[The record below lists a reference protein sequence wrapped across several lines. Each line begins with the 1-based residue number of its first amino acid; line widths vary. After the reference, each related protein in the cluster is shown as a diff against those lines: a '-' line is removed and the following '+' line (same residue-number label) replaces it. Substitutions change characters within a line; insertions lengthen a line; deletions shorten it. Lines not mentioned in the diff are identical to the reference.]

1 MHNLKRAI
9 LPAGTMLGFL
19 LAFQLAVMAGLT
31 PSTLA
36 SPVEI
41 AQGVSGSAGLLW
53 YHLEPTLLVAV
64 TGFIFAMIIALL
76 VAALVYAFKP
86 LETTMM
92 TIGTVIDSIPMIA
105 IAPVLVIW
113 MGLTLP
119 MRLTITTI
127 ICLFPIFISVLQG
140 LKSPPATAEELFVN
154 LAATRM
160 QRFRLLGIP
169 YALPYM
175 FVGLKI
181 AAPLAILGALIAE
194 WTGAERGLGV
204 YMLNAMF
211 GLRVIELW
219 SGVFVAC
226 AVSACAYL
234 LVSLFEMLAVVD
246 SGQREVGA

>member
-1 MHNLKRAI
+1 MNELRRAI
-9 LPAGTMLGFL
+9 LPAGTLFAAL
-19 LAFQLAVMAGLT
+19 LIFQLAVMAGLT

-36 SPVEI
+36 SPTQI
-41 AQGVSGSAGLLW
+41 AGGVIGSAGLLW
-53 YHLEPTLLVAV
+53 YHLEPTLLVAI
-64 TGFIFAMIIALL
+64 TGYGIAIAVALMT
-76 VAALVYAFKP
+76 AALVYVVKP
-86 LETTMM
+86 LEATVM

-154 LAATRM
+154 LAASPM

-169 YALPYM
+169 YALPYL

-211 GLRVIELW
+211 GLRIIELW

-226 AVSACAYL
+226 AVSASAYM
-234 LVSLFEMLAVVD
+234 LVSLFERLSITD
-246 SGQREVGA
+246 PGQREIGG